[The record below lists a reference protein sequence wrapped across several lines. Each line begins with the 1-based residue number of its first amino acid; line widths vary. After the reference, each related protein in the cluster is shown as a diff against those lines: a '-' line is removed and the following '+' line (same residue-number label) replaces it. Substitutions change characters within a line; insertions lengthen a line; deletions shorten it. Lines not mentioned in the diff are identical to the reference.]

1 MHETDGTEPPRL
13 PGALSGRLIRAAVA
27 AMLFG
32 LMMVTVVDV
41 VGRSVFDRPL
51 RGGYELSGLLLLVL
65 FFVALPLATAGQ
77 RHITVNLIDKA
88 AGPRL
93 QAALHLFYT
102 LAGAAVMI
110 ALAVYVA
117 RSGFASQRYH
127 EATMLLRLPIAPF
140 KFFAA
145 LSLGLTGLVLL
156 WSAGARL
163 RGRGT

>member
-1 MHETDGTEPPRL
+1 MHDTDGAGPPRL
-13 PGALSGRLIRAAVA
+13 PGTLPGRLMRVAVA

-65 FFVALPLATAGQ
+65 FFVGLPFATAGH

-88 AGPRL
+88 AGPRV
-93 QAALHLFYT
+93 QIALHLFCT

-110 ALAVYVA
+110 ALAFYVA
-117 RSGFASQRYH
+117 RSGVASQRYH

-145 LSLGLTGLVLL
+145 LSLGVTGLVLL
-156 WSAGARL
+156 WQAGAGAR
-163 RGRGT
+163 GRAP